1 MADLAVVDLDPA
13 TQFRQ
18 LYEREYSPVY
28 RSVYAMV
35 LDSAE
40 AEDLTQETFV
50 RAYKAR
56 DRYKPTG
63 PPGAWLHRIAVNVA
77 ISHLRRRKL
86 SRMLPVRI
94 FTPPDTGEYDRSDA
108 KSVVEKALA
117 SLTPKL
123 RAAVALHYYHGFTRD
138 EIAQVLG
145 IPSGTVASRMAKA
158 MSIMRG
164 AIELSDQVSAPVR
177 SRGEGV
183 QHS

>member
-1 MADLAVVDLDPA
+1 MPDPGVDELDPS
-13 TQFRQ
+13 TEFRQ
-18 LYEREYSPVY
+18 LYEREYTSVY
-28 RSVYAMV
+28 RSIYSMV

-40 AEDLTQETFV
+40 AEDLAQETFV

-56 DRYKPTG
+56 ERYKPTG

-86 SRMLPVRI
+86 SRLLPVRI

-123 RAAVALHYYHGFTRD
+123 RAAVALHYYQGYTRD
-138 EIAQVLG
+138 EIAQVLR

-164 AIELSDQVSAPVR
+164 TLDMSDQVAAAGR

-183 QHS
+183 HS